1 MNRTR
6 RQGPKAKSALG
17 HFQTSAHRRLISA
30 LASNADMPSSPRNVG
45 FVPEAA
51 FIQTNGI
58 MERAA
63 IESVGAHDR
72 FLK

>member
-1 MNRTR
+1 
-6 RQGPKAKSALG
+6 
-17 HFQTSAHRRLISA
+17 
-30 LASNADMPSSPRNVG
+30 MPSSPRNVG